1 MCLCEE
7 SLDGV
12 KMALKV
18 LRECFT
24 CIQLVAWDPV
34 LNPYNAMDW
43 ASGSMGAWRP
53 NRAKMQA
60 SDLWQHVVAFITEQ
74 LVMFTELGRTCWAWH
89 IELNPSDC
97 EALQQGSSVC
107 WRRQHVKQH
116 KDQQCAGTWYPDILN
131 VESGWTGSTG
141 LDRLNLA
148 GGWIR
153 LCEESR
159 TDASDWS
166 DSGGELAIDARA
178 CPDLLTLSLWSVW
191 PLWPPCATKKIA
203 RVTSSKLCRLCH
215 LCQSV
220 KAVYFTIFWYIL
232 H

>member
-60 SDLWQHVVAFITEQ
+60 SDLWQHVVAFITEH
-74 LVMFTELGRTCWAWH
+74 LGMFTELGRTCWAWH

-107 WRRQHVKQH
+107 WRRRHVKQR

-131 VESGWTGSTG
+131 VESGWIGSTG

-166 DSGGELAIDARA
+166 DSGGELAR
-178 CPDLLTLSLWSVW
+178 CPSMPWPSDLVFMQCLTTV
-191 PLWPPCATKKIA
+191 TKKIA